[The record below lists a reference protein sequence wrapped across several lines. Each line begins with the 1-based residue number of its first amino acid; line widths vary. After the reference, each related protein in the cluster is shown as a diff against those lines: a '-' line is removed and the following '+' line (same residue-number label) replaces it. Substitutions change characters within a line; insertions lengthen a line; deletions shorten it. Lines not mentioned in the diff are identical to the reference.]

1 MQLIFL
7 IIHMCK
13 SWIVSST
20 AVPNEPIVLKWTA
33 EFGCLQSS
41 DTTECRDMT
50 SSVILYYSPPPF
62 HLKSDWLLNKC
73 TDISVSM
80 CQQHTHIHTHACVHT
95 HSKKK
100 TENLEWRL
108 IVHVIPGWW
117 NSTAVG
123 YMFFKTAFRD
133 HKIERNNF
141 TDSKSIDL
149 CSILKTPEGYT
160 DLESQSWSILVNHW
174 QTSVTSY

>member
-1 MQLIFL
+1 MDSFFYS
-7 IIHMCK
+7 C
-13 SWIVSST
+13 T
-20 AVPNEPIVLKWTA
+20 KWA
-33 EFGCLQSS
+33 HCVKMN
-41 DTTECRDMT
+41 CRVRM
-50 SSVILYYSPPPF
+50 SSVIWHHGVSRHDIICYPLLLSTTFSPQEWLAAEQMHWHICF
-62 HLKSDWLLNKC
+62 H
-73 TDISVSM
+73 VSAA
-80 CQQHTHIHTHACVHT
+80 HTHTHTRMCVHT

-160 DLESQSWSILVNHW
+160 DLKSHNPGVFWWITDRPASQVTNPNFLTVKSI
-174 QTSVTSY
+174 